1 MYSTTVHQAKT
12 NLSKLLQDVEA
23 GEEVIISRG
32 SVPVA
37 KLIPF
42 HIKEKRVPGTAKG
55 KIILKKGFEEPLPE
69 EVIQEFE
76 K

>member
-1 MYSTTVHQAKT
+1 MHLTTVHQAKT
-12 NLSKLLQDVEA
+12 NLSKLLHDVEA
-23 GEEVIISRG
+23 GEEVVISRG

-42 HIKEKRVPGTAKG
+42 HPRKKRVPGTAKG

-69 EVIQEFE
+69 EIVREFE